1 MNKTD
6 HYRKQM
12 RILKSDYNDIKTEKL
27 VKKQIKID
35 KEYKESVRTDF
46 INKRS
51 GPYRFRVLDVLNYR
65 DDHGIVYIRTSNTL
79 KKKYEK
85 LKYTVNVYKNLSS
98 VNQCYVFFM
107 RYKDQKFRFNETV
120 YKFLYETKEDFI
132 DSLDEDDVLKKK
144 IIQIQK

>member
-6 HYRKQM
+6 HYRTNTNV
-12 RILKSDYNDIKTEKL
+12 LKREFNDLKTDKS
-27 VKKQIKID
+27 VRKQIKID

-51 GPYRFRVLDVLNYR
+51 GQYRYRVLDVLNYR
-65 DDHGIVYIRTSNTL
+65 DDYKIVYIRTSDTL

-132 DSLDEDDVLKKK
+132 DSLDKDDVLKKK
-144 IIQIQK
+144 II

>member
-6 HYRKQM
+6 HYRTNTNV
-12 RILKSDYNDIKTEKL
+12 LKREFNDLKTDKS
-27 VKKQIKID
+27 VRKQIKID

-51 GPYRFRVLDVLNYR
+51 GQYRYRVIDVLNYN
-65 DDHGIVYIRTSNTL
+65 DDYEIVYVKTNNSL
-79 KKKYEK
+79 KKKCERLNYI
-85 LKYTVNVYKNLSS
+85 VSVYNNLSS

-120 YKFLYETKEDFI
+120 CKYLYKSEEDYI
-132 DSLDEDDVLKKK
+132 NSIE
-144 IIQIQK
+144 IEQ

>member
-1 MNKTD
+1 
-6 HYRKQM
+6 M

-35 KEYKESVRTDF
+35 KKYKQSIKKDF
-46 INKRS
+46 IKKRS
-51 GPYRFRVLDVLNYR
+51 GQYRYRVIDVLNYR

-132 DSLDEDDVLKKK
+132 DSLDKDDVLKKK
-144 IIQIQK
+144 II

>member
-6 HYRKQM
+6 HYRTNTNV
-12 RILKSDYNDIKTEKL
+12 LKREFNDLKTEKS
-27 VKKQIKID
+27 VRKQIKID

-51 GPYRFRVLDVLNYR
+51 GPYRFRVLDVLNYN
-65 DDHGIVYIRTSNTL
+65 DDYEIVYIRTSNTL

-132 DSLDEDDVLKKK
+132 DSLDKDDVLKKK
-144 IIQIQK
+144 II

>member
-6 HYRKQM
+6 HYRTNTNV
-12 RILKSDYNDIKTEKL
+12 LKREFNDLKTDKS
-27 VKKQIKID
+27 VRKQIKID

-51 GPYRFRVLDVLNYR
+51 GPYRFRVIDVLNYR
-65 DDHGIVYIRTSNTL
+65 DDYKIVYIRTSDTL

-132 DSLDEDDVLKKK
+132 DSLDKDDVLKKK
-144 IIQIQK
+144 II

>member
-6 HYRKQM
+6 HYRTNTNV
-12 RILKSDYNDIKTEKL
+12 LKREFNDLKTDKS
-27 VKKQIKID
+27 VRKQIKID

-51 GPYRFRVLDVLNYR
+51 GQYRYRVLDVLNYN
-65 DDHGIVYIRTSNTL
+65 DDYEIVYIRTSNTL

-132 DSLDEDDVLKKK
+132 DSLDKDDVLKKK
-144 IIQIQK
+144 II

>member
-6 HYRKQM
+6 HYRTNTNV
-12 RILKSDYNDIKTEKL
+12 LKREFNDLKTEKS
-27 VKKQIKID
+27 VRKQIKID

-51 GPYRFRVLDVLNYR
+51 GQYRYRVLDVLNYN
-65 DDHGIVYIRTSNTL
+65 DDYEIVYIRTSNTL

-132 DSLDEDDVLKKK
+132 DSLDKDDVLKKK
-144 IIQIQK
+144 II